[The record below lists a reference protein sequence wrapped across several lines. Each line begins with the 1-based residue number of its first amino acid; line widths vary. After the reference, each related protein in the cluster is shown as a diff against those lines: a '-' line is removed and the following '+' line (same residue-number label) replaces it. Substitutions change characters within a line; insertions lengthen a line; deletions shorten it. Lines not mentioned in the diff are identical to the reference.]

1 MATEVV
7 ARWAGAPPVGWPA
20 AARRL
25 VDGLAAASAARRQLT
40 EQASRRTEAAPS
52 GADARGPAV
61 RGAVASRDVMLS
73 ATSKLSALKSDT
85 GEVGRRAVDAAV
97 VLPLCAPA

>member
-25 VDGLAAASAARRQLT
+25 VDGLAAASAARRQRD
-40 EQASRRTEAAPS
+40 EQASQRA
-52 GADARGPAV
+52 GATLPGPDARAPAA
-61 RGAVASRDVMLS
+61 RGTLASRDVMLS
-73 ATSKLSALKSDT
+73 ATSKLSAL
-85 GEVGRRAVDAAV
+85 
-97 VLPLCAPA
+97 